1 MIFVSV
7 YGGSKA
13 KQNQVDKL
21 VNFAIDTL
29 MPRVSKLEIDV
40 ELGCHDT
47 QGGCIADGRTFQ
59 IEIDSKIKDDDFITC
74 IFHEMVHV
82 WQHVSKK
89 LIEKNG
95 RSYWNGVDHTNTS
108 YLDQPWEIEAY
119 KMQET
124 LLEKW
129 NGLHTT

>member
-1 MIFVSV
+1 MIFVSI
-7 YGGSKA
+7 YGGSIA
-13 KQNQVDKL
+13 KQNQVDRL

-29 MPRVSKLEIDV
+29 MPRVSNLEIDNN
-40 ELGCHDT
+40 
-47 QGGCIADGRTFQ
+47 
-59 IEIDSKIKDDDFITC
+59 IKDDDFITC
-74 IFHEMVHV
+74 VFHEMVHV

-89 LIEKNG
+89 LVEKNG
-95 RSYWNGVDHTNTS
+95 RSYWFGEDYTNTS

-129 NGLHTT
+129 NGIYNT

>member
-1 MIFVSV
+1 MIFVSI
-7 YGGSKA
+7 YGGSIA
-13 KQNQVDKL
+13 KQNQVDRL

-29 MPRVSKLEIDV
+29 MPRVSNLEIDV
-40 ELGCHDT
+40 ELGYHDT
-47 QGGCIADGRTFQ
+47 QGGCLADGRNFQ
-59 IEIDSKIKDDDFITC
+59 IEIDNNIKDDDFITC
-74 IFHEMVHV
+74 VFHEMVHV

-89 LIEKNG
+89 LVEKNG
-95 RSYWNGVDHTNTS
+95 RSYWFGEDYTNTS

-129 NGLHTT
+129 NGIYNT